1 LYFVARNLLLICSR
15 VDGFSDSKHFMI
27 DEDQG
32 WISRRGEDG
41 VYRRVCWLPHERR
54 HNGVIACW
62 DDRVCVGS
70 ESGAVTILDFSDF
83 MNKYESIF
91 EGNVAL

>member
-1 LYFVARNLLLICSR
+1 
-15 VDGFSDSKHFMI
+15 
-27 DEDQG
+27 
-32 WISRRGEDG
+32 